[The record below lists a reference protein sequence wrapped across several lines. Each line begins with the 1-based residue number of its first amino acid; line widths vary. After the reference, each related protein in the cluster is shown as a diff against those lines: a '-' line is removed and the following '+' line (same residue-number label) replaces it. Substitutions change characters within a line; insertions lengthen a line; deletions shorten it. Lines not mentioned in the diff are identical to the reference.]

1 MRQLFWFSAVVVIY
15 VYFGYPLLLKLHV
28 LGGPKTW
35 RRGHAQPLISVIV
48 AAHNEESVIEAKI
61 KNLLSSDYP
70 RERIEVLIGS
80 DGSSDSTEDIVR
92 RFAADGVGLISFPQ
106 HQGKSAIQNGLVAK
120 ASGSILVFTDA
131 DCILHAHTLSC
142 LVENFGDEQVGL
154 VSGIPRYQNDRE
166 TNITQNED
174 IYLRYETWLRIQES
188 KCGLLAMAS
197 GSLFAIRRNLWKPL
211 DPDVGDDFALPL
223 RVALSRKRNVLDAR
237 AAAFT
242 ALTQNRAESMFRL
255 KMRVVSKD
263 LRALLASGRIL
274 NPFHYGALAVSLW
287 SHKLL
292 RWFVPCFLLVLFTSN
307 VLLCHIPFYRAVLV
321 SQIMFYGTAL
331 VGFALRNNRLV
342 FPLSIPMSFCVVNLA
357 SLIGTAQC
365 LIGRKSGRW
374 KPVRKQSP
382 LSELKP
388 KKWS

>member
-28 LGGPKTW
+28 LGGPKPW

-70 RERIEVLIGS
+70 RERVEVLIGS

-131 DCILHAHTLSC
+131 DCILPAHALSC
-142 LVENFGDEQVGL
+142 LVENFADEQVGL

-197 GSLFAIRRNLWKPL
+197 GSLFAMRRTLWKPL
-211 DPDVGDDFALPL
+211 DRDVGDDFALPL
-223 RVALSRKRNVLDAR
+223 QVALSKKRNVLDAR
-237 AAAFT
+237 AVAFT
-242 ALTQNRAESMFRL
+242 PLTQNTADSMFHL
-255 KMRVVSKD
+255 KMRIVSKD
-263 LRALLASGRIL
+263 LRALLASGTIL

-292 RWFVPCFLLVLFTSN
+292 RWFVPCFLLILFISN
-307 VLLCHIPFYRAVLV
+307 VLLYYVPFYRVVLV

-357 SLIGTAQC
+357 SLIGTAKC

-374 KPVRKQSP
+374 KPVRRQSHA
-382 LSELKP
+382 L
-388 KKWS
+388 